1 MMKPVHNYVKHKQSL
16 KIGLT
21 KVIILSSRNHS
32 IYIYKNK
39 LRKVDR

>member
-21 KVIILSSRNHS
+21 KVITLDSRNRH
-32 IYIYKNK
+32 IYIYK
-39 LRKVDR
+39 KVKIFLL